1 MRRFVLDRAE
11 DISGSSGVGY
21 VAEGVEFTNGTV
33 AMRWRTDLASTA
45 IYDTIGELE
54 AIHGHDGATQIRW
67 IDGPMDLHC
76 DAPGCTPGPSA
87 YLLAFAGEGDHSA
100 GHGRLE
106 GGYPPGWSPRRVG
119 VIQTRTA
126 AKTALPA
133 FPFARRSALG

>member
-67 IDGPMDLHC
+67 IDG
-76 DAPGCTPGPSA
+76 TN
-87 YLLAFAGEGDHSA
+87 
-100 GHGRLE
+100 
-106 GGYPPGWSPRRVG
+106 
-119 VIQTRTA
+119 
-126 AKTALPA
+126 ALT
-133 FPFARRSALG
+133 L